1 MEYGLSCIIRK
12 DGIFLE
18 NMIFQTENEDDFS
31 QKIHRNMISS
41 VYLVKMIFIF
51 PTNMMLPFCQKAK
64 MIFSQKKH
72 TFDISG
78 IIEKDDNRPR
88 KYGSSSDRKI

>member
-1 MEYGLSCIIRK
+1 
-12 DGIFLE
+12 
-18 NMIFQTENEDDFS
+18 
-31 QKIHRNMISS
+31 
-41 VYLVKMIFIF
+41 MIFIF

-72 TFDISG
+72 TFGISG
-78 IIEKDDNRPR
+78 IIEKDDNCPR